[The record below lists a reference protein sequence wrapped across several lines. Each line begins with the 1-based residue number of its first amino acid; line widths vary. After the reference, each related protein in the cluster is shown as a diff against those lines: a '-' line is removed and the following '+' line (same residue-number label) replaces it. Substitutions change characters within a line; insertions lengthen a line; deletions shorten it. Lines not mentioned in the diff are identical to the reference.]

1 MIQRIQSLFL
11 LLTIIASSLFLTGG
25 YLDLVNST
33 SGYEAVARFSGI
45 YMVSS
50 GSGNILA
57 SHLFPV
63 PVISV
68 LVPAVAAVAILLY
81 KNRKLQKK
89 IILFD
94 IFLELIL
101 IISGFI
107 LIIPVVQHNS
117 AILKPGY
124 RIIMPLLSLVFLVLA
139 YLGVKKD
146 DELVKSYDRL
156 R

>member
-1 MIQRIQSLFL
+1 MIQRIQSIFL
-11 LLTIIASSLFLTGG
+11 LLAIIASSLFLTGG
-25 YLDLVNST
+25 YLNLVNST
-33 SGYEAVARFSGI
+33 SDYEAMVRYSGI
-45 YMVSS
+45 YLISS
-50 GSGNILA
+50 GSGSNIA
-57 SHLFPV
+57 SHFFPV

-68 LVPAVAAVAILLY
+68 LVPVFAAIAILFY

-94 IFLELIL
+94 ILLELIL
-101 IISGFI
+101 IISAFI
-107 LIIPVVQHNS
+107 LLLPVVQHNS

-124 RIIMPLLSLVFLVLA
+124 RIIMPLLSLIFLVFA

>member
-1 MIQRIQSLFL
+1 MIQRIQTLFL

-25 YLDLVNST
+25 YVNIINST
-33 SGYEAVARFSGI
+33 SGYEAVARFSGV
-45 YMVSS
+45 YTVSS
-50 GSGNILA
+50 GSGNAMA

-68 LVPAVAAVAILLY
+68 LVPFAAVVAIFLY

-89 IILFD
+89 IIFFD
-94 IFLELIL
+94 IMLELIL
-101 IISGFI
+101 IISVFI
-107 LIIPVVQHNS
+107 LLLPVVQHNS

-124 RIIMPLLSLVFLVLA
+124 RIIMPLLSLIFLVVA
-139 YLGVKKD
+139 YLGVRKD

>member
-11 LLTIIASSLFLTGG
+11 LLTTIASSLFLTGG
-25 YLDLVNST
+25 YLDLINIT
-33 SGYEAVARFSGI
+33 SGYEAVARFSGV
-45 YMVSS
+45 YLVST
-50 GSGNILA
+50 GSGNIIA

-68 LVPAVAAVAILLY
+68 LVPVISAVTILLF
-81 KNRKLQKK
+81 KNRKLQKM
-89 IILFD
+89 ITLLN

-101 IISGFI
+101 IISAVI
-107 LIIPVVQHNS
+107 LLMPVIKNNS
-117 AILKPGY
+117 AVLKPGY
-124 RIIMPLLSLVFLVLA
+124 LIIMPLLSLVFLVLA
-139 YLGVKKD
+139 YIGIKKD

>member
-25 YLDLVNST
+25 YLNLVNST
-33 SGYEAVARFSGI
+33 SGYEAVAKFSGI

-50 GSGNILA
+50 GSGNTIA

-63 PVISV
+63 PVMSV
-68 LVPAVAAVAILLY
+68 LVPVIAAVTILLF
-81 KNRKLQKK
+81 KNRKLQKQ
-89 IILFD
+89 ITLLN

-101 IISGFI
+101 IISVII
-107 LIIPVVQHNS
+107 LLMPVVEHNS

-124 RIIMPLLSLVFLVLA
+124 RIIMPLLSLAFLVLA
-139 YLGVKKD
+139 YIGIKKD

>member
-1 MIQRIQSLFL
+1 
-11 LLTIIASSLFLTGG
+11 
-25 YLDLVNST
+25 
-33 SGYEAVARFSGI
+33 
-45 YMVSS
+45 
-50 GSGNILA
+50 
-57 SHLFPV
+57 
-63 PVISV
+63 V
-68 LVPAVAAVAILLY
+68 LVPVFAAIAILFY

-94 IFLELIL
+94 ILLELIL

-107 LIIPVVQHNS
+107 LIMPVVQHNS

-124 RIIMPLLSLVFLVLA
+124 RIIMPLLSLIFLVFA

>member
-11 LLTIIASSLFLTGG
+11 LLTIIASSLFLTCG

-89 IILFD
+89 IILLD

>member
-1 MIQRIQSLFL
+1 MIQRKQSLFL
-11 LLTIIASSLFLTGG
+11 LLAIITSSLFLTGG
-25 YLDLVNST
+25 YLELSNNV
-33 SGYEAVARFSGI
+33 SGYKAVARFSGI
-45 YMVSS
+45 YLVSA
-50 GSGNILA
+50 GNVNTITG
-57 SHLFPV
+57 HFFPV

-68 LVPAVAAVAILLY
+68 LVPLLGLIAIMSY

-94 IFLELIL
+94 ILLELIL
-101 IISGFI
+101 IISVFI
-107 LIIPVVQHNS
+107 LLLPVVQHNS
-117 AILKPGY
+117 ANLIPGY
-124 RIIMPLLSLVFLVLA
+124 RIIMPILCIIFFVLA

>member
-25 YLDLVNST
+25 YLNLVNST

-50 GSGNILA
+50 GSGSTIF
-57 SHLFPV
+57 SHIFPV

-107 LIIPVVQHNS
+107 LIMPVVQHNS

>member
-25 YLDLVNST
+25 YLYLVNNT
-33 SGYEAVARFSGI
+33 SGYKAVARFSGV
-45 YMVSS
+45 YLVST
-50 GSGNILA
+50 GSGNIIA

-63 PVISV
+63 LVISL
-68 LVPAVAAVAILLY
+68 LVPVAAAVAILLY
-81 KNRKLQKK
+81 RNRKLQKK
-89 IILFD
+89 IILLNILF
-94 IFLELIL
+94 ELIL
-101 IISGFI
+101 IISAFVLLMPI
-107 LIIPVVQHNS
+107 VNHNS
-117 AILKPGY
+117 AIIKPGY
-124 RIIMPLLSLVFLVLA
+124 RIIMPLLSLIFLVLA

>member
-11 LLTIIASSLFLTGG
+11 LLTIVASSLFLTGG
-25 YLDLVNST
+25 YLDLSNST
-33 SGYEAVARFSGI
+33 SGYEAVARFSGV
-45 YMVSS
+45 YLVPA
-50 GSGNILA
+50 GSVNTLA
-57 SHLFPV
+57 SHLFPI

-68 LVPAVAAVAILLY
+68 LVPLLAAIAIMFY

-94 IFLELIL
+94 ILLGLIL
-101 IISGFI
+101 IISAFI
-107 LIIPVVQHNS
+107 FLLPVVKHNS

-124 RIIMPLLSLVFLVLA
+124 RIIMPLLSLIFLVLA

>member
-33 SGYEAVARFSGI
+33 SGYEAVAGFSGV
-45 YMVSS
+45 YMVSP
-50 GSGNILA
+50 GSGNIIA

-68 LVPAVAAVAILLY
+68 LVPVAAVVAIFLY

-94 IFLELIL
+94 ILLELIL
-101 IISGFI
+101 IISAFI
-107 LIIPVVQHNS
+107 LLIPLVNHNS